1 MNAILLTAGVVAVMA
16 AVIGGGLRAFQIEVP
31 VLTSVA
37 VRAALGVLGI
47 AFLVA
52 AVMLR
57 EDNTD
62 VVGSSQSSR
71 AVDQAARDASPAAR
85 DASPAARDASQTG
98 YQRQVAATCN
108 GLRSLSKRNTL
119 GPPISQPELQSGRG
133 RDSAHFDRDTV
144 ISGEREKL
152 RAIIR
157 RLQLLRKKPVP
168 TSLRDEAK
176 VARNR
181 AFSYVRELRAVVRT
195 FAYALPSNPTL
206 QQINATAAPLRD
218 RKDKTTARFEDAL
231 TQLADRDCSLPRTWP
246 AGST

>member
-1 MNAILLTAGVVAVMA
+1 MNTILLTAGVVAVMA
-16 AVIGGGLRAFQIEVP
+16 AVIGGGLRAFQIELP
-31 VLTSVA
+31 VLTSLA
-37 VRAALGVLGI
+37 VRVALGVLGI

-71 AVDQAARDASPAAR
+71 PVDQAARDASPAAR
-85 DASPAARDASQTG
+85 DTSQTG

-119 GPPISQPELQSGRG
+119 GPPISQPEQQRGRG
-133 RDSAHFDRDTV
+133 PDSAHFERDTV

-181 AFSYVRELRAVVRT
+181 ALIYVRELRAVVRT

-218 RKDKTTARFEDAL
+218 SNDKATARFEDAL